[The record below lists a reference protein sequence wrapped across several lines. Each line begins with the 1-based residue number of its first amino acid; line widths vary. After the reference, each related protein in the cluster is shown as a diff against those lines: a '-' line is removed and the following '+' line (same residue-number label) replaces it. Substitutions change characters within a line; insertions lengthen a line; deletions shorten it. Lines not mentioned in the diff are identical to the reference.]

1 MVSAAMALTEH
12 ERPVIRELAWA
23 SVEFGLAHGVPMS
36 CSELDYPERLRVPGA
51 SFVTLRSNHGA
62 LLGCIGTLRP
72 HRPLVRDIVHNA
84 FHAAFNDPR
93 FAPLT
98 AAHLPGLELH
108 VAILSAL
115 TLLDVGCEG
124 DLLAQL
130 RPGIDGVVIE
140 DRETSATFLPVM
152 WERLPEP
159 REFLDAL
166 RDKANLPRDYWSSTM
181 RAFRYTVE
189 DV

>member
-1 MVSAAMALTEH
+1 
-12 ERPVIRELAWA
+12 VIRELAWA